1 MKHISGENYNS
12 RVEVEAESYR
22 DKQFLE
28 EERLQNEYEKA
39 CEGKGKE
46 LLQELK
52 KYQIDNYH
60 KLSEKEWNDLND
72 YFVDYQVRPET
83 DFEKILDDYIDEV
96 VRKYDFLYKVN
107 KEEK

>member
-1 MKHISGENYNS
+1 MKHRTGEQYNP
-12 RVEVEAESYR
+12 RVELEADSYR

-28 EERLQNEYEKA
+28 EERLQNEYEEA

-60 KLSEKEWNDLND
+60 KLSEEEWKDLNN
-72 YFVDYQVRPET
+72 YFVDYQISPET
-83 DFEKILDDYIDEV
+83 DYRKIIDDYIDEV
-96 VRKYDFLYKVN
+96 VRKYDFLYK
-107 KEEK
+107 